1 MSEQHNDNSNPEHG
15 EHPRPLLPRI
25 WVGSL
30 ADYNN
35 GVLHGEWLDAASE
48 PEELGEAIASLL
60 ARSPTPGAEEWAIFD
75 LDDFAGLR
83 LEEHEDLATVTA
95 IARGLQEH
103 GAPFAAWV
111 ELVERDVERLPAF
124 EEAYLGRFDSLTAY
138 AEEMLED
145 LGVRGELDRVLPA
158 HLRPYVH
165 LDAEGLGRDL
175 QLGGDVLVAGGRDG
189 GVWIFYGHV

>member
-1 MSEQHNDNSNPEHG
+1 MSEHDAHEPNEQHG
-15 EHPRPLLPRI
+15 EQARQLRPRI

-30 ADYNN
+30 ADYNA
-35 GVLHGEWLDAASE
+35 GVLHGEWLDAAAE

-60 ARSPTPGAEEWAIFD
+60 ARSPTPGAEEWAIFE

-83 LEEHEDLATVTA
+83 LGEHEDLATVAA

-111 ELVERDVERLPAF
+111 ELVDRDVEQLAAF
-124 EEAYLGRFDSLTAY
+124 AEAYVGRFDSLTAY
-138 AEEMLED
+138 AEHLLED
-145 LGVRGELDRVLPA
+145 LGYVQELDRVVPSY
-158 HLRPYVH
+158 LRPYVH

-175 QLGGDVLVAGGRDG
+175 QLGGDILVAGGSDG
-189 GVWIFYGHV
+189 GVWIFSGHV